1 MQDLSKIIRLCKK
14 KDKAAQKHLF
24 DVYSPVLFGICLRYG
39 SDYDDAEDILQKG
52 FIKILT
58 KIKQYREEGSFE
70 GWMKRIMVNTAISHY
85 HKHKKHREN
94 YDVSEMTETP
104 DAAVTQNTYASADF
118 TREELLTVIQKLP
131 EGYRT
136 VFNLY
141 AAEGYKH
148 KEIAE
153 KLDININ
160 TSKSQYSRAKKLL
173 QQKLSELQKIKSDE
187 QNQ

>member
-14 KDKAAQKHLF
+14 QNKAAQKHLY

-39 SDYDDAEDILQKG
+39 SDRDDAEDILQKG

-58 KIKQYREEGSFE
+58 KIKQYRDEGSFE

-85 HKHKKHREN
+85 HKHKKHRQN
-94 YDVSEMTETP
+94 YDITEAPEVFTTTNEYG
-104 DAAVTQNTYASADF
+104 AEDF
-118 TREELLTVIQKLP
+118 TAEELLKVIQSLP

-141 AAEGYKH
+141 AVEGFKH

-153 KLDININ
+153 QLDININ

-173 QQKLSELQKIKSDE
+173 QQKLAELQKINLNE
-187 QNQ
+187 QDQ